1 MKYCGNIGF
10 ARTVET
16 DPGVWVQDITCKR
29 YYGEVQRAA
38 RKSQAGQGVND
49 ALRMNQV
56 LSIVADPFA
65 HKNLFAIAFAEFMGV
80 RWKVTDVEV
89 QYPRLLLTLGERYN
103 DESKTR
109 IT

>member
-10 ARTVET
+10 SRTVET
-16 DPGVWVQDITCKR
+16 APGVWTPTVTLKR

-38 RKSQAGQGVND
+38 RKTQAGQGVND
-49 ALRMNQV
+49 SLRMNQV

-65 HKNLFAIAFAEFMGV
+65 NENLFAIAFAEFMGV

-89 QYPRLLLTLGERYN
+89 QYPRLLLTLGGRYH
-103 DESKTR
+103 DESKT
-109 IT
+109 